1 MKTTEIQLLSPD
13 LCREAV
19 QAFLRE
25 QVAVEKTRRGV
36 VMALPLMYPDGFQ
49 VQVHLESIAKSSA
62 LITDRG
68 RTLAKLHESGLN
80 LEAKQTLT
88 LLEERKQMFELQQ
101 TGFELQ
107 KEIALPLQGIDVQL
121 FAESL
126 VSIAHL
132 IYKHDE
138 PKTSE
143 ESVADRT
150 LKQVFKER
158 GIEPTINALI
168 DGEIEKGIRVNYFLP
183 AAHPL
188 ACKVVRRRGPML
200 VYMEQWG
207 WRWMDVQK
215 RNPRLLRGMV
225 YDPDKQDWDDT
236 TLNIGRSV
244 CDFFCPYFETQ
255 SIHDAIDRAFK
266 NGN

>member
-1 MKTTEIQLLSPD
+1 VKTTETQCLSPEV
-13 LCREAV
+13 CREAV
-19 QAFLRE
+19 QAFLLE

-49 VQVHLESIAKSSA
+49 VQVHLEPVAKSSA
-62 LITDRG
+62 LITDHG
-68 RTLAKLHESGLN
+68 LTLAHLHESGLN
-80 LEAKQTLT
+80 LEAKQTLA
-88 LLEERKQMFELQQ
+88 LLEERKQMFELKQS
-101 TGFELQ
+101 GFELQ

-132 IYKHDE
+132 IYKYE
-138 PKTSE
+138 PMTSE

-150 LKQVFKER
+150 LKQIFKER
-158 GIEPTINALI
+158 GMEPTVNALI

-183 AAHPL
+183 APHPL
-188 ACKVVRRRGPML
+188 ACKIVKRRGPML
-200 VYMEQWG
+200 GYMEQWG
-207 WRWMDVQK
+207 WRWTDVQR
-215 RNPRLLRGMV
+215 RNPHMLRGMI

-244 CDFFCPYFETQ
+244 CDVFCPYFETQ
-255 SIHDAIDRAFK
+255 LIHDAIDRAVK

>member
-1 MKTTEIQLLSPD
+1 MKTTEIQYLSAEA
-13 LCREAV
+13 CREAV

-25 QVAVEKTRRGV
+25 QVVAEKTRRGV

-49 VQVHLESIAKSSA
+49 VQVHLEPVAKLSA

-68 RTLAKLHESGLN
+68 RTLAKLHENGLN
-80 LEAKQTLT
+80 LEAKQTLA

-101 TGFELQ
+101 SGFELQ
-107 KEIALPLQGIDVQL
+107 KEISLPLQGIDVQL

-132 IYKHDE
+132 IYKYE
-138 PKTSE
+138 PTISE

-150 LKQVFKER
+150 LRQIFKER
-158 GIEPTINALI
+158 GIEPVINALI

-183 AAHPL
+183 ASYPL
-188 ACKVVRRRGPML
+188 ACKIVKRRGPML
-200 VYMEQWG
+200 GYMEQWG
-207 WRWMDVQK
+207 WRWTDVQR
-215 RNPRLLRGMV
+215 RNPSMLRGMI
-225 YDPDKQDWDDT
+225 YDPDKQEWDDT

-244 CDFFCPYFETQ
+244 CDVFCPYFETQ
-255 SIHDAIDRAFK
+255 LIHDAIDRAYK